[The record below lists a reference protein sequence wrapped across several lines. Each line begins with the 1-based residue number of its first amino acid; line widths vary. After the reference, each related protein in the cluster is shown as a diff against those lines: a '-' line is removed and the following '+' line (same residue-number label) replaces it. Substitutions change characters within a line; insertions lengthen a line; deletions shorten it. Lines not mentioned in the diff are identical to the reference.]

1 MNSSIQYYK
10 MLLRVIFDSTPIVPQ
25 TSKSPDNVVTTSL
38 TSNYLCLQCS
48 TIVTEE
54 DRAKHGSKKSHRF
67 YVDSRSGSLYCQ
79 FCEDFVWDPTLEEL
93 RVRKIGTGSFTS
105 KCITAAVLH
114 LFSVLLRLQ
123 CSGSLAY
130 TLLSGWC

>member
-10 MLLRVIFDSTPIVPQ
+10 MLLRVIFDNTPIVPQ
-25 TSKSPDNVVTTSL
+25 TSKNPDGAVTTSL

-48 TIVTEE
+48 TIVPEE
-54 DRAKHGSKKSHRF
+54 ERTKHGQKKSHRF

-93 RVRKIGTGSFTS
+93 RVRKIGTGSF
-105 KCITAAVLH
+105 
-114 LFSVLLRLQ
+114 
-123 CSGSLAY
+123 SG
-130 TLLSGWC
+130 